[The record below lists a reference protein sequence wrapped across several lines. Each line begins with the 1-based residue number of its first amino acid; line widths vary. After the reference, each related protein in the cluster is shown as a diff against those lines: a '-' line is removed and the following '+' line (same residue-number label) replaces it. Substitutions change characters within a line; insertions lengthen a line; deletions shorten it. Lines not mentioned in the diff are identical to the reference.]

1 MLITIAALFLSTI
14 HIVCGEDPEGK
25 SLTIV
30 FDTTGSMGD
39 DLEQVRNLKI
49 GFNLKLLSRQKQD
62 SNFRHFYTFFSSLA

>member
-1 MLITIAALFLSTI
+1 MLITIAALFLPTI

-39 DLEQVRNLKI
+39 DLEQVRKLKI
-49 GFNLKLLSRQKQD
+49 D
-62 SNFRHFYTFFSSLA
+62 SI

>member
-1 MLITIAALFLSTI
+1 MLITIAALFLPTI

-49 GFNLKLLSRQKQD
+49 GFNLKLLSRQKKKIQILD
-62 SNFRHFYTFFSSLA
+62 TFIHFSVV